1 MRVTA
6 IVSATLLCALLAGCA
21 EQPPADAGPSS
32 GPSAEPSASETA
44 AAVADVFGLP
54 DACLD
59 ILPAS
64 RLAQFDA
71 DGLVLL
77 GGPDGLYGDD
87 YLLDPSP
94 EQRAGGITCI
104 WGPPD
109 TELST
114 VAISVAPLTASN
126 RAAIVEDLAVS
137 QGLNESVGE
146 DATYYWQL
154 GDSDHQ
160 PAILNVL
167 AADSWISVIETI
179 GGDATYAQAEELA
192 AEVHALVYSAS

>member
-6 IVSATLLCALLAGCA
+6 IVSAALLGALLVGCA
-21 EQPPADAGPSS
+21 GQPSEGAGPST

-44 AAVADVFGLP
+44 PAVVEDFGLP
-54 DACLD
+54 AACLD

-64 RLAQFDA
+64 RLSQFESA
-71 DGLVLL
+71 GLVLL

-94 EQRAGGITCI
+94 EQRVGGITCI

-114 VAISVAPLTASN
+114 VTISVAPLSASD
-126 RAAIVEDLAVS
+126 RPAIVDDLAVS

-146 DATYYWQL
+146 DAAYYWQL
-154 GDSDHQ
+154 GDSDRQ

-167 AADSWISVIETI
+167 AADSWISVIQTI
-179 GGDATYAQAEELA
+179 GGDATYAEAEDLA
-192 AEVHALVYSAS
+192 AEVHDLVYS